1 MKRLLMTSLLL
12 LTLLSSSPSSNA
24 AGCLSISKWYPN
36 QLLSGNESGTGKL
49 SFVSASAVKSPDFK
63 SVYFVAVKFK
73 AKGVGNQVG
82 VWAISG
88 KLPQK
93 AGDISGLTLSANTIA
108 QQFTVWPD
116 GNKSQAQ
123 IAINDRSISAA
134 TKCLK

>member
-1 MKRLLMTSLLL
+1 MKRFLLTTILLL
-12 LTLLSSSPSSNA
+12 SILSSAPTSYA

-36 QLLSGNESGTGKL
+36 ELLSGNESGTGKL

-73 AKGVGNQVG
+73 AKGVRNQVG

-93 AGDISGLTLSANTIA
+93 AADLSGLTLSANSIA

-116 GNKSQAQ
+116 GNRSQAQ
-123 IAINDRSISAA
+123 IATNDRSISAA
-134 TKCLK
+134 IKCLK